1 MATRQERQGDKALNE
16 KHTKILKELM
26 ARPENKKCAD
36 CGKKDPRWASWN
48 LGIFFCINCS
58 GVHRS
63 IGTHITKVKS
73 ADLDTWTPEQVE
85 NMIRWGNAKANS
97 YWEHDLPKGFQKGS
111 GNVDSFIRDKY
122 ERKKY
127 AMRGDLPD
135 PSTINIAGG
144 EQSLNIAA
152 QPKQPAV
159 QAQQQQDAT
168 QQLFSA
174 FQNAAPAPTTAKS
187 TATEQLFEAFQSAPT
202 TQPPKNSKD
211 SILSLYS
218 NPPPNHSAAQQSA
231 AFGAFQSQNTFSTSN
246 NFATPNQPHQNLAI
260 NSLNGFSLPSNPS
273 SATPHSTQQ
282 SAPLEFGAFNNFQS
296 QPVAKAPPKDPFA
309 DFGNFGASSPSSG
322 KPKDDWSAFE

>member
-26 ARPENKKCAD
+26 ARPDNRKCTD

-85 NMIRWGNAKANS
+85 NMIRWGNAKANY
-97 YWEHDLPKGFQKGS
+97 YWEHDLPKNFQKGS
-111 GNVDSFIRDKY
+111 GNVDAFIRDKY
-122 ERKKY
+122 ERKKF
-127 AMRGDLPD
+127 ALRGDIPD
-135 PSTINIAGG
+135 PSTINLSGA
-144 EQSLNIAA
+144 EVPVPRPKTAA
-152 QPKQPAV
+152 P
-159 QAQQQQDAT
+159 QQDST

-174 FQNAAPAPTTAKS
+174 FQNAAPTPAPVAKP
-187 TATEQLFEAFQSAPT
+187 TPTDQLFEAFQSAPVAS
-202 TQPPKNSKD
+202 QPPKTTKD

-218 NPPPNHSAAQQSA
+218 TPQAPQTTLPPTGFA
-231 AFGAFQSQNTFSTSN
+231 AFQSQNSFTAPTNFAGPPTTQTNPQQNFGINTQNN
-246 NFATPNQPHQNLAI
+246 NFTPSQTDFG
-260 NSLNGFSLPSNPS
+260 GF
-273 SATPHSTQQ
+273 ASTVK
-282 SAPLEFGAFNNFQS
+282 
-296 QPVAKAPPKDPFA
+296 PVQKDPFA
-309 DFGNFGASSPSSG
+309 DFGNFGATSPSTNTNS